1 MRSGKHKAE
10 GKPYQGQWKTI
21 RRRVLT
27 RDQHHCQIGLPGCTI
42 DATTVDHITPIAFG
56 GEWYDMANLRAAC
69 QHCNYTLGGLAKKHK
84 PKPTVDNR
92 TNTPRGANNE
102 NASRTW

>member
-69 QHCNYTLGGLAKKHK
+69 QHCNSNLGAIAKKHK
-84 PKPTVDNR
+84 PKAVNNKKPPPPTDPP
-92 TNTPRGANNE
+92 NTP
-102 NASRTW
+102 SRAW